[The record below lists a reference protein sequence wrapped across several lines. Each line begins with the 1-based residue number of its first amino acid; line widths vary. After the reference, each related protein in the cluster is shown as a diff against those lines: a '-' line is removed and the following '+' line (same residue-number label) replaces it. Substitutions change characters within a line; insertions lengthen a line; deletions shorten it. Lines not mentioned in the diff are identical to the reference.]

1 MSFPSKFF
9 LINKVLFFEDID
21 LCNSKRL
28 FEESFFNDTNYV
40 NSHKCETNFI
50 SDNSNN
56 NTNSDDNNISNI
68 IDIDENM
75 PKKKEMEII
84 TLTIDNKTNKKKM
97 GRKKEGEIYD
107 ENEVHSKNDQ
117 DNMESKFKKLFF
129 NKKFIQC
136 LNNKLSSS
144 KNPKLKDLRFQK
156 LNSAFINSLKKDL
169 NIEMLGLPA
178 YQVMSQDIAKKIKK
192 LPKDHNK
199 KLVKLIYEVKE
210 QALINILDKSI
221 RFLLKSFCGNSGD
234 DLLLEGYRLCDC
246 IDELRKKNSPKYIEK
261 FIEEANNFEEN
272 LKKKTGRKREPKI
285 NT

>member
-1 MSFPSKFF
+1 MSFPSKYF
-9 LINKVLFFEDID
+9 LINKVLFFENID
-21 LCNSKRL
+21 LCNYKRL
-28 FEESFFNDTNYV
+28 FEEPFFNGTNYD
-40 NSHKCETNFI
+40 NSHKCETTLI

-56 NTNSDDNNISNI
+56 TNNDDNNISNI

-84 TLTIDNKTNKKKM
+84 TITTDNKTKKKKM

-107 ENEVHSKNDQ
+107 ENDVHGKNSQ

-129 NKKFIQC
+129 NNKLIGC

-156 LNSAFINSLKKDL
+156 LNSAYINSLKKDL
-169 NIEMLGLPA
+169 NLEMLGLPA
-178 YQVMSQDIAKKIKK
+178 SEVMSKDIAKKIKM

-210 QALINILDKSI
+210 KAIINILDKST

-234 DLLLEGYRLCDC
+234 DSLLEGYRLCDC
-246 IDELRKKNSPKYIEK
+246 IDELRKKNSPEYIEK

-272 LKKKTGRKREPKI
+272 LKKKIGRKRMPKI
-285 NT
+285 GT